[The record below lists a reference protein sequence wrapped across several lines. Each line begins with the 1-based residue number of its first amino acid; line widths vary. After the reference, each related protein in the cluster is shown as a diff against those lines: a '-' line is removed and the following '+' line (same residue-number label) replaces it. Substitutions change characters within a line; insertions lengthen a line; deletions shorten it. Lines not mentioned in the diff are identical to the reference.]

1 MLKQIAVSHLELGMF
16 VHKFEGGWFDHPFW
30 KAKFLVDDDEKLATI
45 KSSRVR
51 TVVIDTAKGR
61 DVATP
66 ATGPRPCEARPVPA
80 AAPHPAPPGAA
91 RIHNIKQ
98 RTAVQASVTGPVSMA
113 QELDHAAAIA
123 DKARSSL
130 SQAFIAARLG
140 KALDVRKV
148 EPVVSD
154 ILASV
159 RRNPQAFSG
168 LMRCKLKNELFFRH
182 SLSVSAL
189 MVALADRMKLPAQDI
204 HNCGLAGLLLDIGVN
219 HLPVVGDPPGGDY
232 RNLSERIWN
241 QHVILGH
248 RALQNDDTLPQL
260 VLEACLY
267 HHERIDGRGFP
278 QGAQGEAIPQIAR
291 MAAICDAFD
300 FHLTASDRSRGLD
313 PAAAIEAMRADTGA
327 YDPEILRVFIETVGM
342 YPVGSFVVLA
352 SRKIAM
358 VIDEDRKD
366 PMRPV
371 VQAFYSL
378 DAGERILPH
387 RIALTESNDNERIL
401 GIADLAG
408 LDLPADTQ
416 LRELVFLSAYR
427 NQA

>member
-1 MLKQIAVSHLELGMF
+1 MLKQIAVSDLELGMF

-30 KAKFLVDDDEKLATI
+30 KAKFLIEDDEKLAAI
-45 KSSRVR
+45 KTSKLRA
-51 TVVIDTAKGR
+51 VVIDTSRGR
-61 DVATP
+61 DTVPGARGSHP
-66 ATGPRPCEARPVPA
+66 AQPRPA
-80 AAPHPAPPGAA
+80 AAAPPSPATD
-91 RIHNIKQ
+91 RIRNIRQ
-98 RTAVQASVTGPVSMA
+98 RTAVQVSSTAPVSMA
-113 QELDHAAAIA
+113 QELDNASAIA
-123 DKARSSL
+123 EQARDKL
-130 SQAFIAARLG
+130 SKAFIAARLG

-159 RRNPQAFSG
+159 RRNPHAFSG
-168 LMRCKLKNELFFRH
+168 LMRCKLKNELSFRH
-182 SLSVSAL
+182 ALSVSAL

-219 HLPVVGDPPGGDY
+219 YLPYVGDPPGGDY
-232 RNLSERIWN
+232 RNLSERIWK
-241 QHVILGH
+241 QHVLLGH
-248 RALQNDDTLPQL
+248 RALQNDGDLPQL
-260 VLEACLY
+260 VLDACLF
-267 HHERIDGRGFP
+267 HHERMDGRGYP
-278 QGAQGEAIPQIAR
+278 QSARGEAIPLVAR

-300 FHLTASDRSRGLD
+300 FHLTDFDRGRALD
-313 PAAAIEAMRADTGA
+313 PAAAIETMRADAGA
-327 YDPEILRVFIETVGM
+327 YDPDILHRFVETVGL

-352 SRKIAM
+352 SRKVAM

-366 PMRPV
+366 PLRPV

-378 DAGERILPH
+378 DKGERILPH
-387 RIALTESNDNERIL
+387 RIVLAEGNDNERIL

-408 LDLPADTQ
+408 LDLPADVH